1 MILDSQLAQQIVDRT
16 MAIIGYNINVMNQ
29 AGVIIGSGEKIGL
42 AKCMMVQ
49 FWHSNMAIR

>member
-29 AGVIIGSGEKIGL
+29 AGVIIGSGEK
-42 AKCMMVQ
+42 
-49 FWHSNMAIR
+49 NR